1 MATPQTTRAQ
11 ANYQAL
17 LREQAA
23 QLASQL
29 QQTAPAAHVETIYE
43 ALRVTALESWN
54 NGRRAGGRRTSRPR
68 RALSVRK
75 QQPGT
80 VLSINNT
87 NMPKNKKGG
96 NPLIVASVAWAQS
109 LPEWLLQEIAAER
122 MVAGFCD
129 LLGKEHEQVG
139 DAEVVAYLMTASLT
153 APLPHEYAQIYRTR
167 GRVQSSLLEALHP
180 VFSPRRRQKRPQ

>member
-1 MATPQTTRAQ
+1 MNRRNWQASYVDRAGS
-11 ANYQAL
+11 ARRDD
-17 LREQAA
+17 LR
-23 QLASQL
+23 
-29 QQTAPAAHVETIYE
+29 
-43 ALRVTALESWN
+43 ALRVTALGPGITDVCR
-54 NGRRAGGRRTSRPR
+54 GRRAAAPCALCTATGR
-68 RALSVRK
+68 
-75 QQPGT
+75 GFG
-80 VLSINNT
+80 INNT
-87 NMPKNKKGG
+87 TMPKNKKGG